1 MEERSQTEI
10 PKRKKTVK
18 EHYQDQKSPK
28 TEEQREMMVKM
39 EEEKVCPHVPISPK
53 SFTLT

>member
-10 PKRKKTVK
+10 PKRKKIVK
-18 EHYQDQKSPK
+18 EHYQEQKSPK

-39 EEEKVCPHVPISPK
+39 EEEKVGPHYPHS
-53 SFTLT
+53 LTSI